1 MKVAGPQE
9 RVQEFLLRH
18 GLMQPGEEVVLS
30 PLTGGVS
37 SDLWQVSLPGR
48 TLCVKGA
55 LARLKVAQEWLA
67 PLSRNRVEYDWLQFA
82 ATVAPTQV
90 PQVLAYDGQAG
101 LFAMQ
106 FLRTEDYPVWKDS
119 LLTGHVDQAAAH
131 AVGDLLGRLHS
142 ASASDFSLAEKFA
155 TDSNFDAL
163 RIAPY
168 FRVTARAN
176 PDLADR
182 IEVLAER
189 TAGTHLAVVHGD
201 VSPKNILL
209 GPDGPVLLDAE
220 CGWFGDPAFD
230 VAFCLNHL
238 LLKAIILPDHTAQ
251 LEGSARM
258 LLDGYARHIDW
269 EPAPDLM
276 ARAAALLPLLA
287 LARVDGA
294 SPVEYLTPEQRG
306 QVRDSARDLLARP
319 ALTLDTV
326 LKEWMLM
333 AVAPAAGTTHM
344 KEQTR

>member
-1 MKVAGPQE
+1 MKAAGAQE

-55 LARLKVAQEWLA
+55 LARLKVAHEWLA

-82 ATVAPTQV
+82 GTVAPTQV
-90 PQVLAYDGQAG
+90 PQVLAYDAQAG

-106 FLRTEDYPVWKDS
+106 FLPPEDYPVWKDS
-119 LLTGHVDQAAAH
+119 LLTGQVDPAAAH

-142 ASASDFSLAEKFA
+142 ASAKDLSLAGKFA

-163 RIAPY
+163 RIEPY

-251 LEGSARM
+251 LHSSARM
-258 LLDGYARHIDW
+258 LVDGYARHIDW
-269 EPAPDLM
+269 EPAPGLIT
-276 ARAAALLPLLA
+276 RAAALLPLLA

-294 SPVEYLTPEQRG
+294 SPVEYLTPGQRG
-306 QVRDSARDLLARP
+306 QVRNLARDLLARP